1 MDVLVANLMFHM
13 YVCEPPTT
21 NVTMQCGIKN
31 VSTPV
36 CNEKKKKKRCAS
48 RRCSFL
54 MSCCSCVVRRFAC
67 VCSHVLGFNI
77 YHAYQNICVHVMLR
91 NRGQGFVCLS

>member
-36 CNEKKKKKRCAS
+36 CNDIKKKRRKGA
-48 RRCSFL
+48 L
-54 MSCCSCVVRRFAC
+54 
-67 VCSHVLGFNI
+67 HVD
-77 YHAYQNICVHVMLR
+77 VH
-91 NRGQGFVCLS
+91 S